1 MQPRQYI
8 IIKWCIYS
16 AFTLLL
22 FLLQG
27 CVLQYIR
34 VRGVMPFLYPMLAG
48 TIAIYEGRTGGAF
61 FAVGL
66 GALCDIS
73 RLGPAPG
80 FFTIV
85 FAVSALLI
93 ALLVEYLL
101 PPSFLCALAS
111 VSITFFL
118 TDMGRLLFYQSRGA
132 AVEALLEVA
141 VIEYLLTLPLLPLV
155 HRWYRRLHRRLSEE
169 Y

>member
-16 AFTLLL
+16 AVTLAL

-27 CVLQYIR
+27 CILQYIR
-34 VRGVMPFLYPMLAG
+34 VRGIMPFLYPMLAG
-48 TIAIYEGRTGGAF
+48 TVAVYEGRRGAPF
-61 FAVGL
+61 FAIGL
-66 GALCDIS
+66 GALCDLS
-73 RLGPAPG
+73 RLGPVPG

-85 FAVSALLI
+85 FALSAFLI
-93 ALLVEYLL
+93 ALMAEYLL
-101 PPSFLCALAS
+101 PPGLLCALAA

-118 TDMGRLLFYQSRGA
+118 TDVGRLFFYYNRGA
-132 AVEALLEVA
+132 ALEALLEVA
-141 VIEYLLTLPLLPLV
+141 VVEYLLTLPLLPLI
-155 HRWYRRLHRRLSEE
+155 HRWYRKLHRRLSEE

>member
-8 IIKWCIYS
+8 VFKWCVYS
-16 AFTLLL
+16 AATLAL

-34 VRGVMPFLYPMLAG
+34 VRGIMPFLYPMLAG
-48 TIAIYEGRTGGAF
+48 TISIYEGRTGGAF

-80 FFTIV
+80 FFTMV

-101 PPSFLCALAS
+101 PPGLLCALAAT
-111 VSITFFL
+111 SITFFL
-118 TDMGRLLFYQSRGA
+118 TDVGRLFYYHSKGA
-132 AVEALLEVA
+132 ALEALLEVA
-141 VIEYLLTLPLLPLV
+141 AVEYLLTLPLLPLV
-155 HRWYRRLHRRLSEE
+155 HRWYRKLHRRLSEE